1 MTRKTMVK
9 FFDDGVAD
17 LTSRRR
23 LGDSAGIVT
32 GDLYIRLF
40 GTPDQLLLYRQ
51 LKTLRSKRL
60 RWVHNDGDA
69 ITLMKEPVDGDTRSI
84 SWYTANIAN
93 GTIKELFMQHLNNEE
108 LQLLNK
114 YIHEE

>member
-69 ITLMKEPVDGDTRSI
+69 ITLMKEPDDGDTRSI
-84 SWYTANIAN
+84 SWYVANVPER
-93 GTIKELFMQHLNNEE
+93 TIKALFIEWLNAEE
-108 LQLLNK
+108 LELLNK